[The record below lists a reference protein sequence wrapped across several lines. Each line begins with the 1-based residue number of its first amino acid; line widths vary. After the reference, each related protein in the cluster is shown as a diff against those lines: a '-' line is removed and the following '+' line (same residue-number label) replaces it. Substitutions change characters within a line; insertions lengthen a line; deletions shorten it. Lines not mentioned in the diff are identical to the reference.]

1 MQNRDGRKSGQDV
14 IDKVMTDTEQTMTHV
29 VGRVNWFRE
38 ANEDLMNQ
46 NEQLQERLE
55 EVMQQLET
63 EQAETKKRQ
72 KKVRRTDSV
81 II

>member
-55 EVMQQLET
+55 EVTQQLET